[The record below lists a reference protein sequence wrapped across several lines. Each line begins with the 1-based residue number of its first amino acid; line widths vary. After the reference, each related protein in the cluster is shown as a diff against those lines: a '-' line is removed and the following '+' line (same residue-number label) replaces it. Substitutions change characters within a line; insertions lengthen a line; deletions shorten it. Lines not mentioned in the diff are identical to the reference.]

1 MGNPMDRSLA
11 QLINGT
17 WRRGRNPEQIVVVDP
32 ATEETLTAFASASVD
47 DTEDAIAA
55 AQAALKTWRATPAWS
70 RADILHK
77 CADTMMV
84 RTEEAARQMVLEAGK
99 PLAQARR
106 EWQLSIDQF
115 RWYAEEAR
123 RNYGRIV
130 ESRAPG
136 GRIEIHH
143 EPVGVVAAFTAWN
156 FPAFLVARK
165 VAPALAAGCSIIV
178 RPSRETPGTAAIMM
192 DCLTQA
198 GVPAGVIN
206 LVVGSTATT
215 YDVLM
220 KSPAVR
226 KVTLTGSSH
235 VGQQML
241 RDAASTFK
249 RATMELGGNAPVI
262 VFDDASLESTLDVCV
277 PVKFANAG
285 QVCVTGDRFYV
296 HDSLYGKFVDGFAA
310 RAKALKLGHGLEET
324 SQMGP
329 LINARRVAAI
339 DAIVTDAR
347 KRGGRVVTGGERPS
361 DKIKGFYYSPTVIAD
376 LPDDALAVA
385 EENFGPIAAIVPF
398 RSDEEV
404 FARANATELGLAAY
418 AFTRDPKRMRE
429 AAARLEAGMVGINSF
444 ALAAAEAP
452 FGGIKASGM
461 GREGGDEGILD
472 YLNVKLAQMT
482 V

>member
-1 MGNPMDRSLA
+1 MDMALA
-11 QLINGT
+11 QFINGA
-17 WRRGRNPEQIVVVDP
+17 WRGGRNSDQVTIVDP
-32 ATEETLTAFASASVD
+32 ATEETLDVLASASVA
-47 DTEDAIAA
+47 DTEEAIDGAA
-55 AQAALKTWRATPAWS
+55 AAFRTWRATPAWT

-77 CADTMMV
+77 CADVMV
-84 RTEEAARQMVLEAGK
+84 ARTEEAARRITLEAGK
-99 PLAQARR
+99 PLAQSRR

-123 RNYGRIV
+123 RIHGRIT

-136 GRIEIHH
+136 GRLEVHH

-156 FPAFLVARK
+156 FPAVLIARK

-178 RPSRETPGTAAIMM
+178 RPSRETPGTAAILV
-192 DCLTQA
+192 DCLRQA
-198 GVPAGVIN
+198 GVPAGVVS
-206 LVVGSTATT
+206 LVVGPTSTT

-220 KSPAVR
+220 KSPVVR
-226 KVTLTGSSH
+226 KVSLTGSSH

-241 RDAASTFK
+241 RDAAGTFK

-262 VFDDASLESTLDVCV
+262 VFDDANLEATLDICV

-296 HDSLYGKFVDGFAA
+296 HDSIYGKFVDGFAA
-310 RAKALKLGHGLEET
+310 RAKGLKLGHGLDDAT
-324 SQMGP
+324 QMGP
-329 LINARRVAAI
+329 LINARRIAAI
-339 DAIVTDAR
+339 DGIVADAR
-347 KRGGRVVTGGERPS
+347 RRGGRVVAGGERPS
-361 DKIKGFYYSPTVIAD
+361 DKNKGFFYSPTVIAD
-376 LPDDALAVA
+376 LPDDALALA
-385 EENFGPIAAIVPF
+385 EENFGPIAAIASF
-398 RSDEEV
+398 STDEEV
-404 FARANATELGLAAY
+404 YARANATELGLSAY
-418 AFTRDPKRMRE
+418 AFTRDAKRMRE
-429 AAARLEAGMVGINSF
+429 TVARLEAGMVGINSF

-461 GREGGDEGILD
+461 GREGGDEGIHD